1 MMQAIVLDGPPYPDP
16 HVTLPLVREEN
27 LVTGVPELTR
37 QLGPLTS
44 LETDLLTLAAA
55 IFALDLAAVRGERE
69 DIARDLYLTVPVVNH
84 AAFIHHADDL
94 ANILYTLSCDNWTIE
109 FARRPGVPE
118 NATAWP
124 ERAGKTLLF
133 SGGLDSLAAAVEE
146 IEAGT
151 HLQLASHYTGNPIT
165 RACQKRLHT
174 YLEGIAGG
182 SVPRVSVKAGGR
194 NRGAL
199 AFPDDKAR
207 EPTQRTRSFLFLV
220 IGAIAARRSGHH
232 EVLMIAENGQM
243 AIHLPLTAA
252 RIGAFSTHTAHPEF
266 VDAMQS
272 FLSALLS
279 FQLTVHN
286 PFLYRTKGECVGHL
300 VAVHTLAVAD
310 SVSCWKSARQAH
322 SHCLKEAKWTY
333 QDLETA
339 SGVSTDTI
347 SHIVNGVV
355 RAKRGPGRGP
365 TRATL
370 TKLIVA
376 LATRFDDLVTDEET
390 RLSREEADER
400 KEWTHSL
407 LTAPPRDAA
416 GHARPAHRPAAPHT
430 AGRPHA

>member
-55 IFALDLAAVRGERE
+55 IFALDLAAVRGARE

-84 AAFIHHADDL
+84 AAFVHHADDL

-199 AFPDDKAR
+199 AFPDDKAL

-286 PFLYRTKGECVGHL
+286 PFLYRTKGECVAHL
-300 VAVHTLAVAD
+300 VAAHPLAVAD

-322 SHCLKEAKWTY
+322 SHCGICIPCLIRRIAIEHHDLTLPEY
-333 QDLETA
+333 ERDLLVQDIAALPA
-339 SGVSTDTI
+339 DDTGKRNI
-347 SHIVNGVV
+347 SE
-355 RAKRGPGRGP
+355 
-365 TRATL
+365 
-370 TKLIVA
+370 
-376 LATRFDDLVTDEET
+376 LAEFAAWFGGAQPAAAVEEMFPDLYNEHFNK
-390 RLSREEADER
+390 EEAIAMYGRFAVEAR
-400 KEWTHSL
+400 GVLARYPGARSL
-407 LTAPPRDAA
+407 LT
-416 GHARPAHRPAAPHT
+416 
-430 AGRPHA
+430 